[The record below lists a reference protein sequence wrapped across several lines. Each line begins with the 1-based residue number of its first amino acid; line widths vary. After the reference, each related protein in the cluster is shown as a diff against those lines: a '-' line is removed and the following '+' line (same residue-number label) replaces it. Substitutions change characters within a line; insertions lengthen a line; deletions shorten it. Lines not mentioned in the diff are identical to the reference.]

1 MALTFQCPQ
10 SERITNMAGKNVV
23 EFTSANWA
31 SEVENSSVPVV
42 VDFWAPWCG
51 PCRQL
56 GPTIDKLAEQ
66 FVGKVKV
73 GKLNVD
79 DAPDVATKYGV
90 TSIPRVFIFKGGDRP
105 RKTFVGV
112 TSERALVSSINNVME
127 G

>member
-1 MALTFQCPQ
+1 
-10 SERITNMAGKNVV
+10 MAGTNVV

-31 SEVENSSVPVV
+31 SEVENSTIPVV

-56 GPTIDKLAEQ
+56 GPTIDKLAAQ
-66 FVGKVKV
+66 FAGKVKV

-79 DAPDVATKYGV
+79 DAPDVATKFGV
-90 TSIPRVFIFKGGDRP
+90 TSIPRIFIFKGGDKP

-112 TSERALVSSINNVME
+112 TSERELVSSVNDVVVS